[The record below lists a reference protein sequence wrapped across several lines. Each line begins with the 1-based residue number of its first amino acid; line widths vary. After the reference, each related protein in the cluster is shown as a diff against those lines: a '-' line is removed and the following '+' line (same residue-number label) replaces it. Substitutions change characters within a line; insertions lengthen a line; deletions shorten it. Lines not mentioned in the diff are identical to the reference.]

1 MVDQIDLSTI
11 FKETSPERK
20 FGTNQDKIVTAIN
33 KIKRQT
39 QDYYSLYENRAN
51 YTQEAQ
57 HDIYDHIK
65 SVRDPTR
72 LNLYNGELEKKKK
85 MN

>member
-51 YTQEAQ
+51 YTQEA
-57 HDIYDHIK
+57 
-65 SVRDPTR
+65 
-72 LNLYNGELEKKKK
+72 
-85 MN
+85 